1 MIQLIYITQSFIT
14 PLPIYIVREMY
25 SKRTERKKRQITNG
39 KQESIVNA
47 GVEYQQEGPN
57 ECHTFPR
64 DGVGTDDSA
73 AETTYSVQKFQFRIL
88 LREF

>member
-1 MIQLIYITQSFIT
+1 MIQLIYITQGFIT
-14 PLPIYIVREMY
+14 PLPIYIVGEVY

-47 GVEYQQEGPN
+47 GVGYQQEGPN

-73 AETTYSVQKFQFRIL
+73 AETTYSVQKFQFRVL